1 MDKATDFISLSEKYD
16 DKNKK
21 QELICLYQAA
31 FYAQKHKDTFL
42 LNSINNKISE
52 ICAEG
57 YDVPGTSIVILSF
70 NTLDYTK
77 QCLESV
83 KETVPLDRCQIVV
96 VDNASSDGSLEYLRT
111 LDWITLVENKE
122 NRGFPGGCNDG
133 INVSFPENDI
143 YLLNSDTILPKNALF
158 WLKMGLYENDSV
170 GSCGSLSNY
179 AAGGQ
184 AVNRNWESK
193 EDMISFAQKTNVAME
208 HPYEYR
214 MFLIGFSLLIKRSVL
229 NETGLLDERFNPGN
243 SEDID
248 ICLRILKNGHVNLLC
263 RNSFVIHFGSK
274 SFSVL
279 QKQGQNYG
287 SLLEKN
293 SKKLGEKLGFNPWE
307 AFRCVKRA
315 AFNQIKADHKKPFQV
330 LELGSG
336 IGSTAAL
343 IKTAFQ
349 NAVYTGIEAESRMA
363 AYAGAFGD
371 IITGSYLDIDPGD
384 YFGKAQFDVIIYSE
398 ADDKEIVKKY
408 SPYLKKDGQLIN
420 EKSRPLLSISMLCNG
435 AHKEET
441 KKCLA
446 ALMTI
451 KNRISSELVIVD
463 TGCDEEMKNLISSYA
478 DKVVPFKWC
487 DDFAKARNAGLKECH
502 GEWFMSVDDDEWFE
516 NTDELVDFFISGK
529 YKNYKQAAYIVRNYL
544 DMDSRNYDDFWV
556 GRMTKMMP
564 ETHYIGLIHEYLT
577 PLIGDCA
584 MIHSYEHHYGYV
596 YKDMREHMAKARRNI
611 KPLIRMIKEDPT
623 NLHWCSQLVQEYMA
637 CRLDSNLYSFCG
649 QVLEKI
655 DKIDDP
661 EINRVRADFYCGRL
675 VASNGL
681 YDYDGTIK
689 DFNIFRKDRRN
700 NEICMANLY
709 FLVVIAYFQQKDFSH
724 VINYGHKYL
733 DIYEKWKDYDDL
745 SERLNSV
752 GSLTTKYIFGKKK
765 IITLVGLVISAG
777 IEEKETDDLFRY
789 FDILSDLYSDGSQ
802 YEFTWGETINAISE
816 FEYDDRF
823 VEIADKLLSYDK
835 VMVEVTA
842 RAKEIENANEDEEKI
857 KKLIRVFGQT
867 KNGRNYYLDYMRFM
881 YEAEFGNDSTKLS
894 EKFKTLILMTNDFL
908 NHDKKLW
915 ETAERKSI
923 DIAEVFKKTPFKKW
937 YRVVNEYFDRHDEKQ
952 TEPVRRLMSH
962 LSSDE
967 DQRFVFYRLK
977 LKETE
982 VIQYKGEKNAL
993 ELLTDY
999 CRDCILFY
1007 STIYTKE
1014 QFEEDSSLSLLPSQG
1029 IFAARFLEA
1038 LGDKSSSK
1046 KEKKIEKCIGIY
1058 EPFDSVI
1065 REYLKTEEES
1075 KKKIAFIFY
1084 QSSEWKSIEPLW
1096 NVVDKETDFISIV
1109 LPIPYYEKNTDGTL
1123 GEYHF
1128 ERENLPDEINGSY
1141 FADVD
1146 LAELN
1151 PDVIFIF
1158 DQMDG
1163 GNPTAAVPAQYYA
1176 TELQKYTKMLIFV
1189 PKEVLAKE
1197 GMAEKIFTQVKEQL
1211 KK

>member
-133 INVSFPENDI
+133 INAAAAENDI
-143 YLLNSDTILPKNALF
+143 YLLNSDTILPENALF

-502 GEWFMSVDDDEWFE
+502 GEWFMYVDDDEWFE
-516 NTDELVDFFISGK
+516 NTDDLVDFFISGR
-529 YKNYKQAAYIVRNYL
+529 YKQYKQAGYRVRNYL
-544 DMDSRNYDDFWV
+544 DMEGKNYDDFWV
-556 GRMTKMMP
+556 GRMTERMP
-564 ETHYIGLIHEYLT
+564 DTQFIGLIHEYLS
-577 PLIGDCA
+577 PLLGESA
-584 MIHSYEHHYGYV
+584 MIQSYAHHYGYV
-596 YKDMREHMAKARRNI
+596 YKDNRDHMEKARRNI
-611 KPLIRMIKEDPT
+611 KPLLKMIQKDPN
-623 NLHWCSQLVQEYMA
+623 NLHWYSQLVQEYA
-637 CRLDSNLYSFCG
+637 AAGQNTSLYDFCDG
-649 QVLEKI
+649 ILSQI
-655 DKIDDP
+655 DGVDDP
-661 EINRVRADFYCGRL
+661 EVNRVRADFYYGKL
-675 VASNGL
+675 SASNGL
-681 YDYDGTIK
+681 CDYKGTIK
-689 DFNIFRKDRRN
+689 DFNVFRKDRRN

-709 FLVVIAYFQQKDFSH
+709 FLAVTAYFQLKDFSNA
-724 VINYGHKYL
+724 INYGRKFL
-733 DIYEKWKDYDDL
+733 SIYNKWKNYDDL

-752 GSLTTKYIFGKKK
+752 ASLTTKYVFDDRK
-765 IITLVGLVISAG
+765 ILVLVGIVISAG
-777 IEEKETDDLFRY
+777 IEEKETDDLFNY
-789 FDILSDLYSDGSQ
+789 FDILSGMYSDGSQ
-802 YEFTWGETINAISE
+802 YDFTWEETVEAFAS
-816 FEYDDRF
+816 FDYDKRF
-823 VEIADKLLSYDK
+823 VGIADELLSYDAVAEK
-835 VMVEVTA
+835 VTA
-842 RAKEIENANEDEEKI
+842 RAKAIEKEDKDDVKFKRLI
-857 KKLIRVFGQT
+857 KVLGQT
-867 KNGRNYYLDYMRFM
+867 KNARNYYLDYLRLG
-881 YEAEFGNDSTKLS
+881 YEAEYGSDKEKLF
-894 EKFKTLILMTNDFL
+894 EKYKSLILMTNDFFNL
-908 NHDKKLW
+908 DDSVWQMASEKGLDL
-915 ETAERKSI
+915 ESVFKSI
-923 DIAEVFKKTPFKKW
+923 SFKKW
-937 YRVVNEYFDRHDEKQ
+937 YEVTENYFERHSKEQTKNVRQMMSAFSDDDNIRFRFFRVKQHEKELIWKEGSI
-952 TEPVRRLMSH
+952 TLM
-962 LSSDE
+962 D
-967 DQRFVFYRLK
+967 FA
-977 LKETE
+977 KEC
-982 VIQYKGEKNAL
+982 V
-993 ELLTDY
+993 D
-999 CRDCILFY
+999 FY
-1007 STIYTKE
+1007 SDIYSKK
-1014 QFEEDSSLSLLPSQG
+1014 QFETDANSSMLPAQCRVSYKLIKALDTNDFSKRSKRLS
-1029 IFAARFLEA
+1029 
-1038 LGDKSSSK
+1038 D
-1046 KEKKIEKCIGIY
+1046 CIGIY
-1058 EPFDSVI
+1058 SPFDTIII
-1065 REYLKTEEES
+1065 RYILAQKWE
-1075 KKKIAFIFY
+1075 KKKEAVFLVLKNE
-1084 QSSEWKSIEPLW
+1084 EWQEIEPLW
-1096 NVVDKETDFISIV
+1096 KVVAQDSDFRPVVIP
-1109 LPIPYYEKNTDGTL
+1109 LPYYGKNPDGTL
-1123 GEYHF
+1123 NEYRF
-1128 ERENLPDEINGSY
+1128 EKDDFPEKSDAVY
-1141 FADVD
+1141 FADFD
-1146 LAELN
+1146 LKAEK

-1163 GNPTAAVPAQYYA
+1163 GNPDAAVPAQYYA
-1176 TELQKYTKMLIFV
+1176 SELQKYTKMLIFV
-1189 PKEVLAKE
+1189 PKEVLPKE

-1211 KK
+1211 NKQ

>member
-1 MDKATDFISLSEKYD
+1 MDKASDFYSLSNKYD
-16 DKNKK
+16 KRNKK

-31 FYAQKHKDTFL
+31 FLAEKQNDKSL
-42 LNSINNKISE
+42 LNSITNRIQELKTE
-52 ICAEG
+52 WCA
-57 YDVPGTSIVILSF
+57 VPGTSVIILSF
-70 NTLDYTK
+70 NTLDFTK
-77 QCLESV
+77 QCLNSI
-83 KETVPLDRCQIVV
+83 KETVPLDRVQVVV

-133 INVSFPENDI
+133 INAAAAENDI
-143 YLLNSDTILPKNALF
+143 YLLNSDTILPENALF

-307 AFRCVKRA
+307 VFRCVKRA

-420 EKSRPLLSISMLCNG
+420 EKSRPILSISMLCNG

-502 GEWFMSVDDDEWFE
+502 GEWFMYVDDDEWFE
-516 NTDELVDFFISGK
+516 NTDEIVSFFTSGK

-544 DMDSRNYDDFWV
+544 DSDGRNYDDFWA
-556 GRMTKMMP
+556 GRMTQIMDD
-564 ETHYIGLIHEYLT
+564 THFVGRIHEYLQ
-577 PLIGDCA
+577 PLIGECA
-584 MIHSYEHHYGYV
+584 MIRSFEHHYGYA
-596 YKDMREHMAKARRNI
+596 YKDKREHLEKARRNI
-611 KPLIRMIKEDPT
+611 RPLIQMIKDDPD
-623 NLHWCSQLVQEYMA
+623 NLHWYSQLVQEYIA
-637 CRLDSNLYSFCG
+637 AEDASRLSDFC
-649 QVLEKI
+649 EKVI
-655 DKIDDP
+655 KQLDGYDDP
-661 EINRVRADFYCGRL
+661 EINRTRADFYYGEL
-675 VASNGL
+675 VASNDL
-681 YDYDGTIK
+681 FDYDKTIEN
-689 DFNIFRKDRRN
+689 FNIFRKDRRN

-709 FLVVIAYFQQKDFSH
+709 FMAVIAYFQKKELPH
-724 VINYGHKYL
+724 AINYGHKYL
-733 DIYEKWKDYDDL
+733 DIYEKWKDYEDL
-745 SERLNSV
+745 SERLNAV
-752 GSLTTKYIFGKKK
+752 GSLTTKYVFSARNLILLIG
-765 IITLVGLVISAG
+765 IVISSG

-789 FDILSDLYSDGSQ
+789 FDYLRHLKNDGSQ
-802 YEFTWGETINAISE
+802 YEMVWGKTVDAFAEMD
-816 FEYDDRF
+816 YDQRF
-823 VEIADKLLSYDK
+823 IDIAEELLSYDGLAS
-835 VMVEVTA
+835 EVTA
-842 RAKEIENANEDEEKI
+842 RAKELEDNGEKTER
-857 KKLIRVFGQT
+857 LIRIFGQT
-867 KNGRNYYLDYMRFM
+867 RNGRNYYLDYLRLL
-881 YEAEFGNDSTKLS
+881 YEAEFKDNTNLLADRFSA
-894 EKFKTLILMTNDFL
+894 LIIMTNDFL
-908 NHDKKLW
+908 NLDPKVWK
-915 ETAERKSI
+915 
-923 DIAEVFKKTPFKKW
+923 IAEEKSLDLAGVFKQIPFKKW
-937 YRVVNEYFDRHDEKQ
+937 YRVVNEYFDRHNEEQ
-952 TEPVRRLMSH
+952 TKAVRDLMIRF
-962 LSSDE
+962 SSD
-967 DQRFVFYRLK
+967 DDPRFVFYRLK
-977 LKETE
+977 LMEKE
-982 VIQYKGEKNAL
+982 VIDHSVEKNAP
-993 ELLTDY
+993 EMLLDY
-999 CRDCILFY
+999 CNDCVSFY
-1007 STIYTKE
+1007 SHIYTSK
-1014 QFEEDSSLSLLPSQG
+1014 QFEEDASLSMLPPQAV
-1029 IFAARFLEA
+1029 FASRYLKAFEQA
-1038 LGDKSSSK
+1038 TFSAKAAKIKSCLGL
-1046 KEKKIEKCIGIY
+1046 Y
-1058 EPFDSVI
+1058 EPFDPVI
-1065 REYLKTEEES
+1065 SAFLREEEERR
-1075 KKKIAFIFY
+1075 KKAAFIFY
-1084 QSSEWKSIEPLW
+1084 NVADWHLIEPLW
-1096 NVVDKETDFISIV
+1096 RAVDTDDDFSPVV
-1109 LPIPYYEKNTDGTL
+1109 LPIPYYDKNTDGTL
-1123 GEYHF
+1123 GKYHY
-1128 ERENLPDEINGSY
+1128 ENESLPDEVNSSY

-1146 LAELN
+1146 LAKLS

-1158 DQMDG
+1158 EQMDG
-1163 GNPTAAVPAQYYA
+1163 GNPSAAIPAEYYA
-1176 TELQKYTKMLIFV
+1176 AELQKYTKMLILV
-1189 PKEVLAKE
+1189 PKEILSKE
-1197 GMAEKIFTQVKEQL
+1197 GMAQKILDQVRKQL